1 MTTWKEW
8 LKNIFY
14 MKSIML
20 RSIMIYGL
28 FFGIAKYPAGS
39 TSLRT
44 LRSVFPLNS
53 LTDRDRSAWPFNDQ
67 KGQTLHLLNQRP
79 GFSLI
84 NLYPPDYK
92 VIGYHWS
99 QTSPRYIHKTG
110 RLQSPL
116 HSIPIHTKIVWTD
129 SHLPRSAIL
138 ERFIVWK
145 IIFSK
150 WLMTK

>member
-1 MTTWKEW
+1 M
-8 LKNIFY
+8 
-14 MKSIML
+14 SIV
-20 RSIMIYGL
+20 IYGL

-39 TSLRT
+39 TG

-84 NLYPPDYK
+84 NLHPPDYK

-110 RLQSPL
+110 RLQSFTYENCLNRLPPPQKCHFGAFYCVENNFL
-116 HSIPIHTKIVWTD
+116 EMVDDEIKGGAIGFMDFYKI
-129 SHLPRSAIL
+129 L
-138 ERFIVWK
+138 
-145 IIFSK
+145 
-150 WLMTK
+150 